1 MGKIDLLR
9 TLTEISLKQNN
20 GCIRVEGH
28 SMNPLI
34 RSNDVVLVEKCN
46 EYKTG
51 DIVVAIDDRGRVL
64 VHRIVKI
71 NDEFIYIKGDHALS
85 IEKVELKNCLG
96 RVVEIKNGDKTIN
109 LKKRR
114 ITDKI
119 VVLLS
124 KSMNRKLNRTLK
136 IKIKDAL

>member
-1 MGKIDLLR
+1 MHYL
-9 TLTEISLKQNN
+9 
-20 GCIRVEGH
+20 
-28 SMNPLI
+28 
-34 RSNDVVLVEKCN
+34 
-46 EYKTG
+46 
-51 DIVVAIDDRGRVL
+51 
-64 VHRIVKI
+64 
-71 NDEFIYIKGDHALS
+71 
-85 IEKVELKNCLG
+85 LKNCLG

-136 IKIKDAL
+136 IKNKRCPIEVWQYSIISFLVKRRRGYV